1 MPPLNLPSPGLAWYS
16 HRMFPVSL
24 PSPFQPAPAAASP
37 LAVPALGVGRA
48 SSMPADVAANPRM
61 APVPAVD
68 SLARDYSRQQLM
80 ITNPRLAPSTVTT
93 EQAFQ
98 ARNLLAPQ
106 FQHNA
111 LATRM
116 ARTSNLYAEAPR
128 FRNQLDIF
136 A

>member
-1 MPPLNLPSPGLAWYS
+1 MPSD
-16 HRMFPVSL
+16 
-24 PSPFQPAPAAASP
+24 
-37 LAVPALGVGRA
+37 LAV
-48 SSMPADVAANPRM
+48 NPRM

-68 SLARDYSRQQLM
+68 SLARDYNRRPLM

-106 FQHNA
+106 FQHNIM
-111 LATRM
+111 ATRM
-116 ARTSNLYAEAPR
+116 ARISNMYAEAPR
-128 FRNQLDIF
+128 FRNQLDIL

>member
-1 MPPLNLPSPGLAWYS
+1 MSDPRKNTRDIYPATGPEMTAKHWTTEAPLRMLMNNLHP
-16 HRMFPVSL
+16 
-24 PSPFQPAPAAASP
+24 
-37 LAVPALGVGRA
+37 
-48 SSMPADVAANPRM
+48 DVAENPRM
-61 APVPAVD
+61 APVPALE
-68 SLARDYSRQQLM
+68 SLTRDYNRRPLM

-128 FRNQLDIF
+128 FRNQLDIL

>member
-1 MPPLNLPSPGLAWYS
+1 MPS
-16 HRMFPVSL
+16 
-24 PSPFQPAPAAASP
+24 
-37 LAVPALGVGRA
+37 
-48 SSMPADVAANPRM
+48 DVAANPRL

-68 SLARDYSRQQLM
+68 TLARDYNRRPLM
-80 ITNPRLAPSTVTT
+80 LTSPRLAPSAVTT

-106 FQHNA
+106 FQHNVM
-111 LATRM
+111 ATRM

-128 FRNQLDIF
+128 FRNQLDIL